1 MGVDLES
8 ISEATSGAIGSLLST
23 TILYPLDTC
32 KTKYQAEVQAHGQ
45 RKYRN
50 LSDVLWEAVS
60 NRQVLSLYQG
70 LGTKNLQ
77 SFIAQ
82 FVYFYGY
89 SYFKRLYLEKSGFKS
104 IGTKSNLI
112 LAAAAGACTAIVT
125 QPLDTAASR
134 MQTSAFGKS
143 KGLWKTLTE
152 GTLSDAFD
160 GLGISLLLTSNP
172 AIQYTVFDQLKQRLL
187 EQKSKKADHG
197 SSPVVLSAFTA
208 FLLGAISKSIATII
222 TYPAIR
228 CKVMIQAAEPDDDK
242 IKRPRPKSG
251 KTVPG
256 IVSVIWKSEGI
267 LGFFKGLD
275 AQITKTVLSSA
286 LLLMIKEKITA
297 TTWVLI
303 LAIRRDNSFEIDPP
317 SEVFNE
323 GVSNWKLSLVGQFIG
338 AAPNFVALRRIVAS
352 LWGKDALTKHKPLIL
367 RKWEPNLQR
376 LDFDLTHMPVW
387 VQLYNVPLELYSKL
401 GLSYI
406 ASGLGVPLY
415 MDSITASR
423 EKFEFAKVC
432 VEVPAG
438 VRLPRAIPVKM
449 RDKSVVT
456 VKVKVPWMP
465 ASCSSCKS
473 FGHSEK
479 LCSEVKAGNMQA
491 TEWRA
496 KGVDGVGAVDGAANS
511 VPNAAI
517 AQLGGDV
524 TEFNG
529 DAIGSSAG
537 VIEEF
542 PPLQSPKVKGMGKG
556 RSRGLKNRFEALQ
569 GVDPEEEVRK
579 PRAASSGVMTLLQE
593 MKAKKTEKVKAKIG
607 SVDEGVRGCTV
618 GQLGDL
624 LQATIPT
631 GVKEALVRTVTSAEI
646 KAAIF
651 GQGRFLTEKLKD
663 EENKPQKTWKE
674 NPDSNGS
681 EAGDFFATINR
692 EVPSCPDPLHN
703 RIQDNYLRMIWIK
716 DIDMVSETSKLS
728 SDTKTMTTLYKI
740 TKQWT
745 NEAHKALV
753 LSRGEM
759 ERMVKK
765 QVFLWPNS

>member
-303 LAIRRDNSFEIDPP
+303 LAIRR
-317 SEVFNE
+317 
-323 GVSNWKLSLVGQFIG
+323 SL
-338 AAPNFVALRRIVAS
+338 L
-352 LWGKDALTKHKPLIL
+352 LTK
-367 RKWEPNLQR
+367 
-376 LDFDLTHMPVW
+376 
-387 VQLYNVPLELYSKL
+387 
-401 GLSYI
+401 
-406 ASGLGVPLY
+406 
-415 MDSITASR
+415 
-423 EKFEFAKVC
+423 
-432 VEVPAG
+432 
-438 VRLPRAIPVKM
+438 
-449 RDKSVVT
+449 
-456 VKVKVPWMP
+456 
-465 ASCSSCKS
+465 
-473 FGHSEK
+473 EK

-593 MKAKKTEKVKAKIG
+593 MKAKKTEKVKAKVPVL
-607 SVDEGVRGCTV
+607 VDPGGI
-618 GQLGDL
+618 
-624 LQATIPT
+624 AP
-631 GVKEALVRTVTSAEI
+631 ALA
-646 KAAIF
+646 
-651 GQGRFLTEKLKD
+651 
-663 EENKPQKTWKE
+663 
-674 NPDSNGS
+674 
-681 EAGDFFATINR
+681 
-692 EVPSCPDPLHN
+692 
-703 RIQDNYLRMIWIK
+703 
-716 DIDMVSETSKLS
+716 
-728 SDTKTMTTLYKI
+728 
-740 TKQWT
+740 
-745 NEAHKALV
+745 
-753 LSRGEM
+753 
-759 ERMVKK
+759 
-765 QVFLWPNS
+765 